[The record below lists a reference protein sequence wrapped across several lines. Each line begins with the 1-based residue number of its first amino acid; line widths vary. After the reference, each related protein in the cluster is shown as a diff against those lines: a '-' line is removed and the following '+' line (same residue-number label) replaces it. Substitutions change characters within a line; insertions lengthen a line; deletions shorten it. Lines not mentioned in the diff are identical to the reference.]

1 MRLIFFAAA
10 IALLAS
16 GAGASYVVFKQL
28 DTKTAVIEAAPQF
41 ALAEDGSLCG
51 SVTFILEPR
60 TLGYW
65 WLNAEKGTR
74 MSGVATVVGNESLD
88 IGLRVYSPSNR
99 LLLADPERHHA
110 PRFDLPA
117 EIRGEYRFEFDNR
130 HSVFTDKEI
139 TVSVCTHSA

>member
-41 ALAEDGSLCG
+41 EPADDGSLCG
-51 SVTFILEPR
+51 SVAFILEPR
-60 TLGYW
+60 TLAYW
-65 WLNAEKGTR
+65 WLSAEKGTR
-74 MSGVATVVGNESLD
+74 ISGVASVAGNEGLD
-88 IGLRVYSPSNR
+88 IGLRVYSPSNE
-99 LLLADPERHHA
+99 LLLADPERDHT

-117 EIRGEYRFEFDNR
+117 EIRGDYRFEFDNR
-130 HSVFTDKEI
+130 HSVFTDKKI
-139 TVSVCTHSA
+139 TLSVCMA